1 VSSRQPKT
9 PGKAKRARSSA
20 TARTLRLAT
29 STTGAGTR
37 SPSQRLRILI
47 TGFGP
52 FPGAPDN
59 PTGPLV
65 RALAR
70 NHRTTSGVTIKAHV
84 FQTRYSVVDRALPR
98 LLKSFRPDALVMF
111 GLANRSRAIRVET
124 LARNRIAA
132 TPDAGGTTLGPGKI
146 DKAAPPRL
154 AVRAPAAALLRAVER
169 TGLPVRLSR
178 SAGDYVCN
186 YTLWRATRAA
196 TEPQG
201 PKLAAFIHV
210 PLVSARWTEQ
220 SLEAAG
226 GAVLQATV
234 SALRRRRA

>member
-1 VSSRQPKT
+1 VSARQPKT
-9 PGKAKRARSSA
+9 PAKAKRARS
-20 TARTLRLAT
+20 
-29 STTGAGTR
+29 GANAPTR
-37 SPSQRLRILI
+37 RLRILI

-70 NHRTTSGVTIKAHV
+70 NNRTASDVTIKAHV
-84 FQTRYSVVDRALPR
+84 FQTRYAVVERALPR
-98 LLKSFRPDALVMF
+98 LLKSFRPDAVVMF

-124 LARNRIAA
+124 LARNRISA
-132 TPDAGGTTLGPGKI
+132 TPDAGNTTPGPGRI
-146 DKAAPPRL
+146 DKAAPASL
-154 AVRAPAAALLRAVER
+154 TVRAPATALLRAVER

-186 YTLWRATRAA
+186 FTLWQATRSAA
-196 TEPQG
+196 EPQG
-201 PKLAAFIHV
+201 PGLAAFIHV
-210 PLVSARWTEQ
+210 PLVSARWTRER
-220 SLEAAG
+220 LEAAG
-226 GAVLQATV
+226 QAVLQATV